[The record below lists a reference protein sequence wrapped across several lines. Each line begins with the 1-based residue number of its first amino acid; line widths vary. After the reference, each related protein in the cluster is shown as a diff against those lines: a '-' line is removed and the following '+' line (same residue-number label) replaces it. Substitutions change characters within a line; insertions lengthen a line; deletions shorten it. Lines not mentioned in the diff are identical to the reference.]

1 MMRAQETPVK
11 IAAENP
17 AAYLAAVPP
26 ERRPH
31 LEKLRALIKKS
42 VPAASESIVWGM
54 IGFTIGERPFAALAS
69 QKNYLSL
76 YLMDLYVQPGLR
88 EKHAEALS
96 TLQMGKSCI
105 NFQSVDELPL
115 TAIGAILREAPKVV
129 VPSGTLARVTRTK
142 SKDVEKRAKKPAKKP
157 AKK

>member
-1 MMRAQETPVK
+1 MK

-42 VPAASESIVWGM
+42 VPGASESIVWGM

-96 TLQMGKSCI
+96 TLRMGKSCI

-115 TAIGAILREAPKVV
+115 AAIGAILREAPKVV
-129 VPSGTLARVTRTK
+129 VASGTLARVAKAER
-142 SKDVEKRAKKPAKKP
+142 KDAGKTAKKKLEKPAKKRAKK
-157 AKK
+157 